1 MICAYCNGKSCD
13 NVTEVSLDESDEEEL
28 DLPVDIPLAAEDE
41 ELDVLRDH
49 PDEPSTADTI
59 DFDINEPDP
68 SGLCR

>member
-41 ELDVLRDH
+41 EW
-49 PDEPSTADTI
+49 TY
-59 DFDINEPDP
+59 
-68 SGLCR
+68 